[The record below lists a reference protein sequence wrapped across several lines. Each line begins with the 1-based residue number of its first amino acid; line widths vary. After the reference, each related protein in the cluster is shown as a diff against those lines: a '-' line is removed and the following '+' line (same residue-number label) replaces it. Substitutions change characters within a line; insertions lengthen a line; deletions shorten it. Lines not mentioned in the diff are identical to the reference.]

1 MANHLL
7 QVPVDVQVDEI
18 WQTLLDL
25 DVVDQVAVGARI
37 DAAAELGDLP
47 LALDL
52 VAYIKKNRPLGS
64 WGSCGVERSAGE
76 VSW

>member
-1 MANHLL
+1 MAHKPNYNCWGP
-7 QVPVDVQVDEI
+7 QIDEI

-52 VAYIKKNRPLGS
+52 VAYIKKNRPPGAT
-64 WGSCGVERSAGE
+64 AGGAALL
-76 VSW
+76 W